1 MERLQLRILKIA
13 DANAPDVFHQVAYQ
27 WLVSP
32 YELENDSSACNLT
45 VASSRFVTNVG
56 RDSASSML
64 SLLSKLSKCSSQ
76 RTVEVFG
83 MF

>member
-13 DANAPDVFHQVAYQ
+13 NTNALEVFHQVAYQ

-32 YELENDSSACNLT
+32 YALDNDSSACNLT
-45 VASSRFVTNVG
+45 VASSGIVTNVG
-56 RDSASSML
+56 QDSASIIL
-64 SLLSKLSKCSSQ
+64 SFLSKCSLQ
-76 RTVEVFG
+76 RIIEVFD

>member
-1 MERLQLRILKIA
+1 MERLQLSILKIA
-13 DANAPDVFHQVAYQ
+13 DANAPEVLDQVAYQ

-45 VASSRFVTNVG
+45 VASSRIVTNVG

-64 SLLSKLSKCSSQ
+64 SLLSKCSSQ
-76 RTVEVFG
+76 RTVKVFG